1 MSELRSLGNE
11 KVSELEYQVKV
22 DELRDQLKVVNS
34 DKNRLAIKVIEL
46 EDKLEDNKKYIN
58 HQTKKI
64 ADLERKVEELEPTG
78 NANFQKRK
86 V

>member
-1 MSELRSLGNE
+1 MPELRSLGNE

-64 ADLERKVEELEPTG
+64 AVLERKVGELEPPG
-78 NANFQKRK
+78 YANFLK
-86 V
+86 

>member
-1 MSELRSLGNE
+1 M
-11 KVSELEYQVKV
+11 
-22 DELRDQLKVVNS
+22 VNS